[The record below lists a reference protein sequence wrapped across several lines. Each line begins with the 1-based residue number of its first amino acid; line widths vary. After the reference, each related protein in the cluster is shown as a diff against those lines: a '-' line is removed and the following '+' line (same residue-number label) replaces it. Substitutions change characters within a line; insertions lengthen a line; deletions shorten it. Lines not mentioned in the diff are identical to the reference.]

1 MILLV
6 GHTIDLYC
14 VLNENYTFGIG
25 VRNYLRAVRKG
36 LRTPNGHHKSVSLKR
51 NAVSVYQDLSA
62 TTKSPSPPPLSQW
75 ERGDKRLPRPLGE
88 GWGEGDK
95 S

>member
-1 MILLV
+1 MVKKEIKTPCIV
-6 GHTIDLYC
+6 LYC

-51 NAVSVYQDLSA
+51 NAV
-62 TTKSPSPPPLSQW
+62 
-75 ERGDKRLPRPLGE
+75 
-88 GWGEGDK
+88 
-95 S
+95 

>member
-1 MILLV
+1 MMSYEKYNVESKTV
-6 GHTIDLYC
+6 GFEPQFGIRSQIGNRTRICTDTRGFFKKLKTLYC

-51 NAVSVYQDLSA
+51 NAV
-62 TTKSPSPPPLSQW
+62 
-75 ERGDKRLPRPLGE
+75 
-88 GWGEGDK
+88 
-95 S
+95 